1 MNIVIIILDV
11 FDVNMNIMVLSILM
25 DILMNVLNSL
35 NVKKLLILQM
45 DLYILNNIYK
55 Y

>member
-1 MNIVIIILDV
+1 MNIIIIILDV